1 MTSRRRSL
9 TAALLALALTAGVAA
24 DAAAGVASQTV
35 RREMVRRAEVVAV
48 ERAAVRAAEQ
58 QAARRAALRAAE
70 QRVVGAEAQAAR
82 VQAQRQVAL
91 REALAK
97 DARRDGATKA
107 VPLSAERRVWRYT
120 GKREAERE
128 LKSGV
133 PAGAH
138 MTPSVRPGR
147 PPSAATAQNQ
157 YGLPRMPEARLTI
170 RLHRGTPTAHN
181 KALAGRP
188 GRGELTAPVA
198 VPRENIE
205 KVILLH

>member
-1 MTSRRRSL
+1 MTSRRRLL

-24 DAAAGVASQTV
+24 DAAAGVASQAV

-58 QAARRAALRAAE
+58 RAARRAALRAAE
-70 QRVVGAEAQAAR
+70 
-82 VQAQRQVAL
+82 QRQVAL

-120 GKREAERE
+120 SKREAERE

-170 RLHRGTPTAHN
+170 RLHRGTRIAHN
-181 KALAGRP
+181 KALAGAP

-198 VPRENIE
+198 VPRDNVE